1 MTNMY
6 MLLGSKRQ
14 PAAGFTRWQ
23 PLRFVLRS
31 PHRLSPNQTLCEY
44 SFLCTNIEKYNVP
57 RPDSLHEVT
66 GTEPARAS
74 ASVKAPFLR
83 LRPPPSSRR
92 PDGATATDGR
102 CALLPRFPLHPRQ
115 QGPDGPPLV
124 FHRHC
129 RAPLCGGRGGEGG
142 VGVRAPRAG

>member
-14 PAAGFTRWQ
+14 PAAGFTRWR
-23 PLRFVLRS
+23 PLRCVLRS

-44 SFLCTNIEKYNVP
+44 SFLCMNIEKYNVP

-74 ASVKAPFLR
+74 ASVKAPLPS
-83 LRPPPSSRR
+83 PPPS
-92 PDGATATDGR
+92 
-102 CALLPRFPLHPRQ
+102 ALLPAAGWGYGDR
-115 QGPDGPPLV
+115 
-124 FHRHC
+124 
-129 RAPLCGGRGGEGG
+129 RALCLTSAFSS
-142 VGVRAPRAG
+142 APTPAGS